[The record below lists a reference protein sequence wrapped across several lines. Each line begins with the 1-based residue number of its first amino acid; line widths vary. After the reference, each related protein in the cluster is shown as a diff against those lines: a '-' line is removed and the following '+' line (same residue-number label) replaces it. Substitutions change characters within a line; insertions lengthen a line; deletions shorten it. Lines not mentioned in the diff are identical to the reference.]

1 MKVWCYPNMSI
12 EKMRLVNLVGSMSE
26 LDETLMR
33 CVQSE
38 VFAPEMAINTLDK
51 TSGFVSVSSENPY
64 TQQLKKLYDLAE
76 DVHAPLC
83 RADLPEGFTCEQA
96 EREIERIQERVTS
109 LSAENR
115 EKKER
120 ISQLEQALIQ
130 IEHLHGLDVNFD
142 DIFSMTYVKVR
153 FGRLPADSY
162 PKLAFYDKKTFFFFA
177 FDHDDDYYW
186 GVYFVPVSKITVVDD
201 IFKSL
206 YFERIRVPDYV
217 HRTPEEAIANINQT
231 LEADRAR
238 LEAVSSELNG
248 IREEESETLCR
259 CFTVLK
265 AASDVYGL
273 RKYVASVNNRFYL
286 EGFVPESEEA
296 AFEQRMDS
304 LQTVSCVFQP
314 DDANPTLTP
323 PTRLKNNRFAKPFQM
338 FVEMYGTPGYRD
350 FDPTLLVSITYT
362 LIFGIMFGDLGQG
375 LVIAVIGAVL
385 AAWKKMDFGR
395 IMLRLGVSSMV
406 FGFAYG
412 SVFGLEHLLD
422 PVFHAMGFAEKPIE
436 VFDGET
442 TNMLLIGAIG
452 VGVCAIAIA
461 MCINIYLGFKYRDI
475 DKAVFSQ
482 NGIAGL
488 VVYLGAI
495 VAAALLLLF
504 NINVLN
510 PIFILL
516 VIVLPLLCIFFRE
529 PLTKICQRH
538 KNLKPEDGIGSFLME
553 NFFELFEYVL
563 SYVSNTMSFLRV
575 GGFILSHA
583 GMMTVVLSLSEMMSG
598 AGSVIVLIFGNIF
611 VMCLEG
617 LIVGIQVLRLEFYEI
632 FSRFYTGDGKPYEPA
647 AISYKPER

>member
-1 MKVWCYPNMSI
+1 MSI
-12 EKMRLVNLVGSMSE
+12 EKMRLVNLVGNMSD
-26 LDETLMR
+26 LDETLLR
-33 CVQSE
+33 CIQSE
-38 VFAPEMAINTLDK
+38 VFAPEMAASTLDK
-51 TSGFVSVSSENPY
+51 SSGFTSVSSENPY
-64 TQQLKKLYDLAE
+64 TQPLKKLYDLAE
-76 DVHAPLC
+76 DVHASLE
-83 RADLPEGFTCEQA
+83 RADLPQDFTCEKAEEELERVQARVSGLAA
-96 EREIERIQERVTS
+96 ER
-109 LSAENR
+109 R

-120 ISQLEQALIQ
+120 TDLMEQALIQ
-130 IEHLHGLDVNFD
+130 IRHLNGLDVNFD
-142 DIFSMTYVKVR
+142 DIFSMKYVKVR

-162 PKLAFYDKKTFFFFA
+162 PKLAFYDNKTFFFFA
-177 FDHDDDYYW
+177 FDHDDDFYW
-186 GVYFVPVSKITVVDD
+186 GVYFAPVSKITVIDD

-217 HRTPEEAIANINQT
+217 HNTPEEAIAG
-231 LEADRAR
+231 LEKKIAEYKAR
-238 LEAVSSELNG
+238 LKELHAEISG
-248 IREEESETLCR
+248 IKESEAETLNR
-259 CFTVLK
+259 CFTVIK
-265 AASDVYGL
+265 AASDVYSL

-286 EGFVPESEEA
+286 EGFVPASEEKRFSEA
-296 AFEQRMDS
+296 MDS
-304 LQTVSCVFQP
+304 LETVSCVFQP

-323 PTRLKNNRFAKPFQM
+323 PTRLKNSRFAKPFQM

-375 LVIAVIGAVL
+375 FVIALIGGIL

-395 IMLRLGVSSMV
+395 IMLRLGISSMV

-422 PVFHAMGFAEKPIE
+422 PVFRAMGFAEKPIE
-436 VFDGET
+436 VFDSNT

-461 MCINIYLGFKYRDI
+461 MIINIYLGFKYRNI
-475 DKAVFSQ
+475 EKAVFSQ

-488 VVYLGAI
+488 TVYLGAVI
-495 VAAALLLLF
+495 AAALLMLF
-504 NINVLN
+504 NVNVLN
-510 PIFILL
+510 PVFIII
-516 VIVLPLLCIFFRE
+516 VIVIPLLCIFFKE
-529 PLTKICQRH
+529 PLTKLCQKH
-538 KNLKPEDGIGSFLME
+538 KNIKPEDGIGSFIME

-598 AGSVIVLIFGNIF
+598 AGSVVVLIFGNIF

-632 FSRFYTGDGKPYEPA
+632 FSRFYTGDGKPYQPA

>member
-1 MKVWCYPNMSI
+1 
-12 EKMRLVNLVGSMSE
+12 MRLVNLVGNMSD
-26 LDETLMR
+26 LDETLLR
-33 CVQSE
+33 CIQSE
-38 VFAPEMAINTLDK
+38 VFAPEMAASTLDK
-51 TSGFVSVSSENPY
+51 SSGFTSVSSENPY
-64 TQQLKKLYDLAE
+64 TQPLKKLYDLAE
-76 DVHAPLC
+76 DVHASLE
-83 RADLPEGFTCEQA
+83 RADLPQDFTCEKAEEELERVQARVSGLAA
-96 EREIERIQERVTS
+96 ER
-109 LSAENR
+109 R

-120 ISQLEQALIQ
+120 TDLMEQALIQ
-130 IEHLHGLDVNFD
+130 IRHLNGLDVNFD
-142 DIFSMTYVKVR
+142 DIFSMKYVKVR

-162 PKLAFYDKKTFFFFA
+162 PKLAFYDNKTFFFFA
-177 FDHDDDYYW
+177 FDHDDDFYW
-186 GVYFVPVSKITVVDD
+186 GVYFAPVSKITVIDD

-217 HRTPEEAIANINQT
+217 HNTPEEAIAG
-231 LEADRAR
+231 LEKKIAEYKAR
-238 LEAVSSELNG
+238 LKELHAEISG
-248 IREEESETLCR
+248 IKESEAETLNR

-265 AASDVYGL
+265 AASDVYSL

-286 EGFVPESEEA
+286 EGFVPASEEKRFSEA
-296 AFEQRMDS
+296 MDS
-304 LQTVSCVFQP
+304 LETVSCVFQP

-323 PTRLKNNRFAKPFQM
+323 PTRLKNSRFAKPFQM

-375 LVIAVIGAVL
+375 FVIALIGGIL

-395 IMLRLGVSSMV
+395 IMLRLGISSMV

-422 PVFHAMGFAEKPIE
+422 PVFRAMGFAEKPIE
-436 VFDGET
+436 VFDSNT

-461 MCINIYLGFKYRDI
+461 MIINIYLGFKYRNI
-475 DKAVFSQ
+475 EKAVFSQ

-488 VVYLGAI
+488 TVYLGAVI
-495 VAAALLLLF
+495 AAALLMLF
-504 NINVLN
+504 NVNVLN
-510 PIFILL
+510 PAFIII
-516 VIVLPLLCIFFRE
+516 VIVIPLLCIFFKE
-529 PLTKICQRH
+529 PLTKLCQKH
-538 KNLKPEDGIGSFLME
+538 KNIKPEDGIGSFIME

-598 AGSVIVLIFGNIF
+598 AGSVVVLIFGNIF

-632 FSRFYTGDGKPYEPA
+632 FSRFYTGDGKPYQPA

>member
-1 MKVWCYPNMSI
+1 MSI
-12 EKMRLVNLVGSMSE
+12 EKMRLVNLVGNMSD
-26 LDETLMR
+26 LDETLLR
-33 CVQSE
+33 CIQSE
-38 VFAPEMAINTLDK
+38 VFAPEMAASTLDK
-51 TSGFVSVSSENPY
+51 SSGFTSVSSENPY
-64 TQQLKKLYDLAE
+64 TQPLKKLYDLAE
-76 DVHAPLC
+76 DVHASLE
-83 RADLPEGFTCEQA
+83 RADLPQDFTCEKAEEELERVQARVSGLAA
-96 EREIERIQERVTS
+96 ER
-109 LSAENR
+109 R

-120 ISQLEQALIQ
+120 TDLMEQALIQ
-130 IEHLHGLDVNFD
+130 IRHLNGLDVNFD
-142 DIFSMTYVKVR
+142 DIFSMKYVKVR

-162 PKLAFYDKKTFFFFA
+162 PKLAFYDNKTFFFFA
-177 FDHDDDYYW
+177 FDHDDDFYW
-186 GVYFVPVSKITVVDD
+186 GVYFAPVSKITVIDD

-217 HRTPEEAIANINQT
+217 HNTPEEAIAG
-231 LEADRAR
+231 LEKKIAEYKAR
-238 LEAVSSELNG
+238 LKELHAEISG
-248 IREEESETLCR
+248 IKESEAETLNR

-265 AASDVYGL
+265 AASDVYSL

-286 EGFVPESEEA
+286 EGFVPASEEKRFSEA
-296 AFEQRMDS
+296 MDS
-304 LQTVSCVFQP
+304 LETVSCVFQP

-323 PTRLKNNRFAKPFQM
+323 PTRLKNSRFAKPFQM

-375 LVIAVIGAVL
+375 FVIALIGGIL

-395 IMLRLGVSSMV
+395 IMLRLGISSMV

-422 PVFHAMGFAEKPIE
+422 PVFRAMGFAEKPIE
-436 VFDGET
+436 VFDSNT

-461 MCINIYLGFKYRDI
+461 MIINIYLGFKYRNI
-475 DKAVFSQ
+475 EKAVFSQ

-488 VVYLGAI
+488 TVYLGAVI
-495 VAAALLLLF
+495 AAALLMLF
-504 NINVLN
+504 NVNVLN
-510 PIFILL
+510 PAFIII
-516 VIVLPLLCIFFRE
+516 VIVIPLLCIFFKE
-529 PLTKICQRH
+529 PLTKLCQKH
-538 KNLKPEDGIGSFLME
+538 KNIKPEDGIGSFIME

-598 AGSVIVLIFGNIF
+598 AGSVVVLIFGNIF

-632 FSRFYTGDGKPYEPA
+632 FSRFYTGDGKPYQPA

>member
-1 MKVWCYPNMSI
+1 
-12 EKMRLVNLVGSMSE
+12 MRLVNLVGNMSD
-26 LDETLMR
+26 LDETLLR
-33 CVQSE
+33 CIQSE
-38 VFAPEMAINTLDK
+38 VFAPEMAASTLDK
-51 TSGFVSVSSENPY
+51 SSGFTSVSSENPY
-64 TQQLKKLYDLAE
+64 TQPLKKLYDLAE
-76 DVHAPLC
+76 DVHASLE
-83 RADLPEGFTCEQA
+83 RADLPQDFTCEKAEEELERVQARVSGLAA
-96 EREIERIQERVTS
+96 ER
-109 LSAENR
+109 R

-120 ISQLEQALIQ
+120 TDLMEQALIQ
-130 IEHLHGLDVNFD
+130 IRHLNGLDVNFD
-142 DIFSMTYVKVR
+142 DIFSMKYVKVR

-162 PKLAFYDKKTFFFFA
+162 PKLAFYDNKTFFFFA
-177 FDHDDDYYW
+177 FDHDDDFYW
-186 GVYFVPVSKITVVDD
+186 GVYFAPVSKITVIDD

-217 HRTPEEAIANINQT
+217 HNTPEEAIAG
-231 LEADRAR
+231 LEKKIAEYKAR
-238 LEAVSSELNG
+238 LKELHAEISG
-248 IREEESETLCR
+248 IKESEAETLNR

-265 AASDVYGL
+265 AASDVYSL

-286 EGFVPESEEA
+286 EGFVPASEEKRFSEA
-296 AFEQRMDS
+296 MDS
-304 LQTVSCVFQP
+304 LETVSCVFQP

-323 PTRLKNNRFAKPFQM
+323 PTRLKNSRFAKPFQM

-375 LVIAVIGAVL
+375 FVIALIGGIL

-395 IMLRLGVSSMV
+395 IMLRLGISSMV

-422 PVFHAMGFAEKPIE
+422 PVFRAMGFAEKPIE
-436 VFDGET
+436 VFDSNT

-461 MCINIYLGFKYRDI
+461 MIINIYLGFKYRNI
-475 DKAVFSQ
+475 EKAVFSQ

-488 VVYLGAI
+488 TVYLGAVI
-495 VAAALLLLF
+495 AAALLMLF
-504 NINVLN
+504 NVNVLN
-510 PIFILL
+510 PVFIII
-516 VIVLPLLCIFFRE
+516 VIVIPLLCIFFKE
-529 PLTKICQRH
+529 PLTKLCQKH
-538 KNLKPEDGIGSFLME
+538 KNIKPEDGIGSFIME

-598 AGSVIVLIFGNIF
+598 AGSVVVLIFGNIF

-632 FSRFYTGDGKPYEPA
+632 FSRFYTGDGKPYQPA

>member
-1 MKVWCYPNMSI
+1 MSI
-12 EKMRLVNLVGSMSE
+12 EKMRLVNLVGNMSD
-26 LDETLMR
+26 LDETLLR
-33 CVQSE
+33 CIQSE
-38 VFAPEMAINTLDK
+38 VFAPEMAASTLDK
-51 TSGFVSVSSENPY
+51 SSGFTSVSSENPY
-64 TQQLKKLYDLAE
+64 TQPLKKLYDLAE
-76 DVHAPLC
+76 DVHASLE
-83 RADLPEGFTCEQA
+83 RADLPQDFTCEKAEEELERVQARVSGLAA
-96 EREIERIQERVTS
+96 ER
-109 LSAENR
+109 R

-120 ISQLEQALIQ
+120 TDLMEQALIQ
-130 IEHLHGLDVNFD
+130 IRHLNGLDVNFD
-142 DIFSMTYVKVR
+142 DIFSMKYVKVR

-162 PKLAFYDKKTFFFFA
+162 PKLAFYDNKTFFFFA
-177 FDHDDDYYW
+177 FDHDDDFYW
-186 GVYFVPVSKITVVDD
+186 GVYFAPVSKITVIDD

-217 HRTPEEAIANINQT
+217 HNTPEEAIAG
-231 LEADRAR
+231 LEKKIAEYKAR
-238 LEAVSSELNG
+238 LKELHAEISG
-248 IREEESETLCR
+248 IKESEAETLNR

-265 AASDVYGL
+265 AASDVYSL

-286 EGFVPESEEA
+286 EGFVPASEEKR
-296 AFEQRMDS
+296 FSETMDS
-304 LQTVSCVFQP
+304 LETVSCVFQP

-323 PTRLKNNRFAKPFQM
+323 PTRLKNSRFAKPFQM

-375 LVIAVIGAVL
+375 FVIALIGGIL

-395 IMLRLGVSSMV
+395 IMLRLGISSMV

-422 PVFHAMGFAEKPIE
+422 PVFRAMGFAEKPIE
-436 VFDGET
+436 VFDSNT

-461 MCINIYLGFKYRDI
+461 MIINIYLGFKYRNI
-475 DKAVFSQ
+475 EKAVFSQ

-488 VVYLGAI
+488 TVYLGAVI
-495 VAAALLLLF
+495 AAALLMLF
-504 NINVLN
+504 NVNVLN
-510 PIFILL
+510 PAFIII
-516 VIVLPLLCIFFRE
+516 VIVIPLLCIFFKE
-529 PLTKICQRH
+529 PLTKLCQKH
-538 KNLKPEDGIGSFLME
+538 KNIKPEDGIGSFIME

-598 AGSVIVLIFGNIF
+598 AGSVVVLIFGNIF

-632 FSRFYTGDGKPYEPA
+632 FSRFYTGDGKPYQPA

>member
-1 MKVWCYPNMSI
+1 MSI
-12 EKMRLVNLVGSMSE
+12 EKMRLVNLVGNMSD
-26 LDETLMR
+26 LDETLLR
-33 CVQSE
+33 CIQSE
-38 VFAPEMAINTLDK
+38 VFAPEMAASTLDK
-51 TSGFVSVSSENPY
+51 SSGFTSVSSENPY
-64 TQQLKKLYDLAE
+64 TQPLKKLYDLAE
-76 DVHAPLC
+76 DVHASLE
-83 RADLPEGFTCEQA
+83 RADLPQDFTCEKAEEELERVQARVSGLAA
-96 EREIERIQERVTS
+96 ER
-109 LSAENR
+109 R

-120 ISQLEQALIQ
+120 TDLMEQALIQ
-130 IEHLHGLDVNFD
+130 IRHLNGLDVNFD
-142 DIFSMTYVKVR
+142 DIFSMKYVKVR

-162 PKLAFYDKKTFFFFA
+162 PKLAFYDNKTFFFFA
-177 FDHDDDYYW
+177 FDHDDDFYW
-186 GVYFVPVSKITVVDD
+186 GVYFAPVSKITVIDD

-217 HRTPEEAIANINQT
+217 HNTPEEAIAG
-231 LEADRAR
+231 LEKKIAEYKAR
-238 LEAVSSELNG
+238 LKELHAEISG
-248 IREEESETLCR
+248 IKESEAETLNR

-265 AASDVYGL
+265 AASDVYSL

-286 EGFVPESEEA
+286 EGFVPASEEKRFSEA
-296 AFEQRMDS
+296 MDS
-304 LQTVSCVFQP
+304 LETVSCVFQP

-323 PTRLKNNRFAKPFQM
+323 PTRLKNSRFAKPFQM

-375 LVIAVIGAVL
+375 FVIALIGGIL

-395 IMLRLGVSSMV
+395 IMLRLGISSMV

-422 PVFHAMGFAEKPIE
+422 PVFRAMGFAEKPIE
-436 VFDGET
+436 VFDSNT

-461 MCINIYLGFKYRDI
+461 MIINIYLGFKYRNI
-475 DKAVFSQ
+475 EKAVFSQ

-488 VVYLGAI
+488 TVYLGAVI
-495 VAAALLLLF
+495 AAALLMLF
-504 NINVLN
+504 NVNVLN
-510 PIFILL
+510 PVFIII
-516 VIVLPLLCIFFRE
+516 VIVIPLLCIFFKE
-529 PLTKICQRH
+529 PLTKLCQKH
-538 KNLKPEDGIGSFLME
+538 KNIKPEDGIGSFIME

-598 AGSVIVLIFGNIF
+598 AGSVVVLIFGNIF

-632 FSRFYTGDGKPYEPA
+632 FSRFYTGDGKPYQPA

>member
-1 MKVWCYPNMSI
+1 MSI
-12 EKMRLVNLVGSMSE
+12 EKMRLVNLVGNMSD
-26 LDETLMR
+26 LDETLLR
-33 CVQSE
+33 CIQSE
-38 VFAPEMAINTLDK
+38 VFAPEMAASTLDK
-51 TSGFVSVSSENPY
+51 SSGFTSVSSENPY
-64 TQQLKKLYDLAE
+64 TQPLKKLYDLAE
-76 DVHAPLC
+76 DVHASLE
-83 RADLPEGFTCEQA
+83 RADLPQDFTCEKAEEELERVQARVSGLAA
-96 EREIERIQERVTS
+96 ER
-109 LSAENR
+109 R

-120 ISQLEQALIQ
+120 TDLMEQALIQ
-130 IEHLHGLDVNFD
+130 IRHLNGLDVNFD
-142 DIFSMTYVKVR
+142 DIFSMKYVKVR

-162 PKLAFYDKKTFFFFA
+162 PKLAFYDNKTFFFFA
-177 FDHDDDYYW
+177 FDHDDDFYW
-186 GVYFVPVSKITVVDD
+186 GVYFAPVSKITVIDD

-217 HRTPEEAIANINQT
+217 HNTPEEAIAG
-231 LEADRAR
+231 LEKKIAEYKAR
-238 LEAVSSELNG
+238 LKELHAEISG
-248 IREEESETLCR
+248 IKESEAETLNR

-265 AASDVYGL
+265 AASDVYSL

-286 EGFVPESEEA
+286 EGFVPASEEKRFSEA
-296 AFEQRMDS
+296 MDS
-304 LQTVSCVFQP
+304 LETVSCVFQP

-323 PTRLKNNRFAKPFQM
+323 PTRLKNSRFAKPFQM

-375 LVIAVIGAVL
+375 FVIALIGGIL

-395 IMLRLGVSSMV
+395 IMLRLGISSMV

-422 PVFHAMGFAEKPIE
+422 PVFRAMGFAEKPIE
-436 VFDGET
+436 VFDSNT

-461 MCINIYLGFKYRDI
+461 MIINIYLGFKDRNI
-475 DKAVFSQ
+475 EKAVFSQ

-488 VVYLGAI
+488 TVYLGAVI
-495 VAAALLLLF
+495 AAALLMLF
-504 NINVLN
+504 NVNVLN
-510 PIFILL
+510 PAFIII
-516 VIVLPLLCIFFRE
+516 VIVIPLLCIFFKE
-529 PLTKICQRH
+529 PLTKLCQKH
-538 KNLKPEDGIGSFLME
+538 KNIKPEDGIGSFIME

-598 AGSVIVLIFGNIF
+598 AGSVVVLIFGNIF

-632 FSRFYTGDGKPYEPA
+632 FSRFYTGDGKPYQPA

>member
-1 MKVWCYPNMSI
+1 MSI
-12 EKMRLVNLVGSMSE
+12 EKMRLVNLVGNMSD
-26 LDETLMR
+26 LDETLLR
-33 CVQSE
+33 CIQSE
-38 VFAPEMAINTLDK
+38 VFAPEMAASTLDK
-51 TSGFVSVSSENPY
+51 SSGFTSVSSENPY
-64 TQQLKKLYDLAE
+64 TQPLKKLYDLAE
-76 DVHAPLC
+76 DVHASLE
-83 RADLPEGFTCEQA
+83 RADLPQDFTCEKAEEELERVQARVSGLAA
-96 EREIERIQERVTS
+96 ER
-109 LSAENR
+109 R

-120 ISQLEQALIQ
+120 TDLMEQALIQ
-130 IEHLHGLDVNFD
+130 IRHLNGLDVNFD
-142 DIFSMTYVKVR
+142 DIFSMKYVKVR

-162 PKLAFYDKKTFFFFA
+162 PKLAFYDNKTFFFFA
-177 FDHDDDYYW
+177 FDHDDDFYW
-186 GVYFVPVSKITVVDD
+186 GVYFAPVSKITVIDD

-217 HRTPEEAIANINQT
+217 HNTPEEAIAG
-231 LEADRAR
+231 LEKKIAEYKAR
-238 LEAVSSELNG
+238 LKELHAEISG
-248 IREEESETLCR
+248 IKESEAETLNR

-265 AASDVYGL
+265 AASDVYSL

-286 EGFVPESEEA
+286 EGFVPASEEKRFSEA
-296 AFEQRMDS
+296 MDS
-304 LQTVSCVFQP
+304 LETVSCVFQP

-323 PTRLKNNRFAKPFQM
+323 PTRLKNSRVAKPFQM

-375 LVIAVIGAVL
+375 FVIALIGGIL
-385 AAWKKMDFGR
+385 AAWTKMDFGR
-395 IMLRLGVSSMV
+395 IMLRLGISSLV

-412 SVFGLEHLLD
+412 RVVGLERLLD
-422 PVFHAMGFAEKPIE
+422 PVFRAMGFAEKPIE
-436 VFDGET
+436 VFDSNT

-461 MCINIYLGFKYRDI
+461 MIINIYLGFKYRNI
-475 DKAVFSQ
+475 EKAVFSQ

-488 VVYLGAI
+488 TVYLGAVI
-495 VAAALLLLF
+495 AAALLMLF
-504 NINVLN
+504 NVNVLN
-510 PIFILL
+510 PVFIII
-516 VIVLPLLCIFFRE
+516 VIVIPLLCIFFKE
-529 PLTKICQRH
+529 PLTKLCQKH
-538 KNLKPEDGIGSFLME
+538 KNIKPEDGIGSFIME

-598 AGSVIVLIFGNIF
+598 AGSVVVLIFGNIF

-632 FSRFYTGDGKPYEPA
+632 FSRFYTGDGKPYQPA
-647 AISYKPER
+647 AISSTPER

>member
-1 MKVWCYPNMSI
+1 MSI
-12 EKMRLVNLVGSMSE
+12 EKMRLVNLVGNMSD
-26 LDETLMR
+26 LDETLLR
-33 CVQSE
+33 CIQSE
-38 VFAPEMAINTLDK
+38 VFAPEMAASTLDK
-51 TSGFVSVSSENPY
+51 SSGFTSVSSENPY
-64 TQQLKKLYDLAE
+64 TQPLKKLYDLAE
-76 DVHAPLC
+76 DVHASLE
-83 RADLPEGFTCEQA
+83 RADLPQDFTCEKAEEELERVQARVSGLAA
-96 EREIERIQERVTS
+96 ER
-109 LSAENR
+109 R

-120 ISQLEQALIQ
+120 TDLMEQALIQ
-130 IEHLHGLDVNFD
+130 IRHLNGLDVNFD
-142 DIFSMTYVKVR
+142 DIFSMKYVKVR

-162 PKLAFYDKKTFFFFA
+162 PKLAFYDNKTFFFFA
-177 FDHDDDYYW
+177 FDHDDDFYW
-186 GVYFVPVSKITVVDD
+186 GVYFAPVSKITVIDD

-217 HRTPEEAIANINQT
+217 HNTPEEAIAG
-231 LEADRAR
+231 LEKKIAEYKAR
-238 LEAVSSELNG
+238 LKELHAEISG
-248 IREEESETLCR
+248 IKESEAETLNR

-265 AASDVYGL
+265 AASDVYSL

-286 EGFVPESEEA
+286 EGFVPASEAKRFSEA
-296 AFEQRMDS
+296 MDS
-304 LQTVSCVFQP
+304 LETVSCVFQP

-323 PTRLKNNRFAKPFQM
+323 PTRLKNSRFAKPFQM

-375 LVIAVIGAVL
+375 FVIALIGGIL

-395 IMLRLGVSSMV
+395 IMLRLGISSMV

-422 PVFHAMGFAEKPIE
+422 PVFRAMGFAEKPIE
-436 VFDGET
+436 VFDSNT

-461 MCINIYLGFKYRDI
+461 MIINIYLGFKYRNI
-475 DKAVFSQ
+475 EKAVFSQ

-488 VVYLGAI
+488 TVYLGAVI
-495 VAAALLLLF
+495 AAALLMLF
-504 NINVLN
+504 NVNVLN
-510 PIFILL
+510 PVFIII
-516 VIVLPLLCIFFRE
+516 VIVIPLLCIFFKE
-529 PLTKICQRH
+529 PLTKLCQKH
-538 KNLKPEDGIGSFLME
+538 KNIKPEDGIGSFIME

-598 AGSVIVLIFGNIF
+598 AGSVVVLIFGNIF

-632 FSRFYTGDGKPYEPA
+632 FSRFYTGDGKPYQPA

>member
-1 MKVWCYPNMSI
+1 MSI
-12 EKMRLVNLVGSMSE
+12 EKMRLVNLVGNMSD
-26 LDETLMR
+26 LDETLLR
-33 CVQSE
+33 CIQSE
-38 VFAPEMAINTLDK
+38 VFAPEMAASTPDK
-51 TSGFVSVSSENPY
+51 SSGFTSVSSENPY
-64 TQQLKKLYDLAE
+64 TQPLKKLYDLAE
-76 DVHAPLC
+76 DVHASLE
-83 RADLPEGFTCEQA
+83 RADLPQDFTCEKAEEELERVQARVSGLAA
-96 EREIERIQERVTS
+96 ER
-109 LSAENR
+109 R

-120 ISQLEQALIQ
+120 TDLMEQALIQ
-130 IEHLHGLDVNFD
+130 IRHLNGLDVNFD
-142 DIFSMTYVKVR
+142 DIFSMKYVKVR

-162 PKLAFYDKKTFFFFA
+162 PKLAFYDNKTFFFFA
-177 FDHDDDYYW
+177 FDHDDDFYW
-186 GVYFVPVSKITVVDD
+186 GVYFAPVSKITVIDD

-217 HRTPEEAIANINQT
+217 HNTPEEAIAG
-231 LEADRAR
+231 LEKKIAEYKAR
-238 LEAVSSELNG
+238 LKELHAEISG
-248 IREEESETLCR
+248 IKESEAETLNR

-265 AASDVYGL
+265 AASDVYSL

-286 EGFVPESEEA
+286 EGFVPASEEKRFSEA
-296 AFEQRMDS
+296 MDS
-304 LQTVSCVFQP
+304 LETVSCIFQP

-323 PTRLKNNRFAKPFQM
+323 PTRLKNSRFAKPFQM

-375 LVIAVIGAVL
+375 FVIALIGGIL

-395 IMLRLGVSSMV
+395 IMLRLGISSMA

-422 PVFHAMGFAEKPIE
+422 PVFRAMGFAEKPIE
-436 VFDGET
+436 VFDSNT

-461 MCINIYLGFKYRDI
+461 MIINIYLGFKYRNI
-475 DKAVFSQ
+475 EKAVFSQ

-488 VVYLGAI
+488 TVYLGAVI
-495 VAAALLLLF
+495 AAALLMLF
-504 NINVLN
+504 NVNVLN
-510 PIFILL
+510 PAFIII
-516 VIVLPLLCIFFRE
+516 VIVIPLLCIFFKE
-529 PLTKICQRH
+529 PLTKLCQKH
-538 KNLKPEDGIGSFLME
+538 KNIKPEDGIGSFIME

-598 AGSVIVLIFGNIF
+598 AGSVVVLIFGNIF

-632 FSRFYTGDGKPYEPA
+632 FSRFYTGDGKPYQPA

>member
-1 MKVWCYPNMSI
+1 MSI
-12 EKMRLVNLVGSMSE
+12 EKMRLVNLVGNMSD
-26 LDETLMR
+26 LDETLLR
-33 CVQSE
+33 CIQSE
-38 VFAPEMAINTLDK
+38 VFAPEMAASTLDK
-51 TSGFVSVSSENPY
+51 SSGFTSVSSENPY
-64 TQQLKKLYDLAE
+64 TQPLKKLYDLAE
-76 DVHAPLC
+76 DVHASLE
-83 RADLPEGFTCEQA
+83 RADLPQDFTCEKAEEELERVQARVSGLAA
-96 EREIERIQERVTS
+96 ER
-109 LSAENR
+109 R

-120 ISQLEQALIQ
+120 TDLMEQALIQ
-130 IEHLHGLDVNFD
+130 IRHLNGLDVNFD
-142 DIFSMTYVKVR
+142 DIFSMKYVKVR

-162 PKLAFYDKKTFFFFA
+162 PKLAFYDNKTFFFFA
-177 FDHDDDYYW
+177 FDHDDDFYW
-186 GVYFVPVSKITVVDD
+186 GVYFAPVSKITVIDD

-217 HRTPEEAIANINQT
+217 HNTPEEAIAG
-231 LEADRAR
+231 LEKKITEYKAR
-238 LEAVSSELNG
+238 LKELHAEISG
-248 IREEESETLCR
+248 IKESEAETLNR
-259 CFTVLK
+259 CFTVIK
-265 AASDVYGL
+265 AASDVYSL

-286 EGFVPESEEA
+286 EGFVPASEEKRFSEA
-296 AFEQRMDS
+296 MDS
-304 LQTVSCVFQP
+304 LETVSCVFQP

-323 PTRLKNNRFAKPFQM
+323 PTRLKNSRFAKPFQM

-375 LVIAVIGAVL
+375 FVIALIGGIL

-395 IMLRLGVSSMV
+395 IMLRLGISSMV

-422 PVFHAMGFAEKPIE
+422 PVFRAMGFAEKPIE
-436 VFDGET
+436 VFDSNT

-461 MCINIYLGFKYRDI
+461 MIINIYLGFKYRNI
-475 DKAVFSQ
+475 EKAVFSQ

-488 VVYLGAI
+488 TVYLGAVI
-495 VAAALLLLF
+495 AAALLMLF
-504 NINVLN
+504 NVNVLN
-510 PIFILL
+510 PVFIII
-516 VIVLPLLCIFFRE
+516 VIVIPLLCIFFKE
-529 PLTKICQRH
+529 PLTKLCQKH
-538 KNLKPEDGIGSFLME
+538 KNIKPEDGIGSFIME

-598 AGSVIVLIFGNIF
+598 AGSVVVLIFGNIF

-632 FSRFYTGDGKPYEPA
+632 FSRFYTGDGKPYQPA

>member
-1 MKVWCYPNMSI
+1 
-12 EKMRLVNLVGSMSE
+12 MRLVNLVGNMSD
-26 LDETLMR
+26 LDETLLR
-33 CVQSE
+33 CIQSE
-38 VFAPEMAINTLDK
+38 VFAPEMAASTLDK
-51 TSGFVSVSSENPY
+51 SSGFTSVSSENPY
-64 TQQLKKLYDLAE
+64 TQPLKKLYDLAE
-76 DVHAPLC
+76 DVHASLE
-83 RADLPEGFTCEQA
+83 RADLPQDFTCEKAEEELERVQARVSGLAA
-96 EREIERIQERVTS
+96 ER
-109 LSAENR
+109 R

-120 ISQLEQALIQ
+120 TDLMEQALIQ
-130 IEHLHGLDVNFD
+130 IRHLNGLDVNFD
-142 DIFSMTYVKVR
+142 DIFSMKYVKVR

-162 PKLAFYDKKTFFFFA
+162 PKLAFYDNKTFFFFA
-177 FDHDDDYYW
+177 FDHDDDFYW
-186 GVYFVPVSKITVVDD
+186 GVYFAPVSKITVIDD

-217 HRTPEEAIANINQT
+217 HNTPEEAIAG
-231 LEADRAR
+231 LEKKIAEYKAR
-238 LEAVSSELNG
+238 LKELHAEISG
-248 IREEESETLCR
+248 IKESEAETLNR

-265 AASDVYGL
+265 AASDVYSL

-286 EGFVPESEEA
+286 EGFVPASEEKRFSEA
-296 AFEQRMDS
+296 MDS
-304 LQTVSCVFQP
+304 LETVSCIFQP

-323 PTRLKNNRFAKPFQM
+323 PTRLKNSRFAKPFQM

-375 LVIAVIGAVL
+375 FVIALIGGIL

-395 IMLRLGVSSMV
+395 IMLRLGISSMV

-422 PVFHAMGFAEKPIE
+422 PVFRAMGFAEKPIE
-436 VFDGET
+436 VFDSNT

-461 MCINIYLGFKYRDI
+461 MIINIYLGFKYRNI
-475 DKAVFSQ
+475 EKAVFSQ

-488 VVYLGAI
+488 TVYLGAVI
-495 VAAALLLLF
+495 AAALLMLF
-504 NINVLN
+504 NVNVLN
-510 PIFILL
+510 PVFIII
-516 VIVLPLLCIFFRE
+516 VIVIPLLCIFFKE
-529 PLTKICQRH
+529 PLTKLCQKH
-538 KNLKPEDGIGSFLME
+538 KNIKPEDGIGSFIME

-598 AGSVIVLIFGNIF
+598 AGSVVVLIFGNIF

-632 FSRFYTGDGKPYEPA
+632 FSRFYTGDGKPYQPA

>member
-1 MKVWCYPNMSI
+1 MSI
-12 EKMRLVNLVGSMSE
+12 EKMRLVNLVGNMSD
-26 LDETLMR
+26 LDETLLR
-33 CVQSE
+33 CIQSE
-38 VFAPEMAINTLDK
+38 VFAPEMAASTLDK
-51 TSGFVSVSSENPY
+51 SSGFTSVSSENPY
-64 TQQLKKLYDLAE
+64 TQPLKKLYDLAE
-76 DVHAPLC
+76 DVHASLE
-83 RADLPEGFTCEQA
+83 RADLPQDFTCEKAEEELERVQARVSGLAA
-96 EREIERIQERVTS
+96 ER
-109 LSAENR
+109 R

-120 ISQLEQALIQ
+120 TDLMEQALIQ
-130 IEHLHGLDVNFD
+130 IRHLNGLDVNFD
-142 DIFSMTYVKVR
+142 DIFSMKYVKVR

-162 PKLAFYDKKTFFFFA
+162 PKLAFYDNKTFFFFA
-177 FDHDDDYYW
+177 FDHDDDFYW
-186 GVYFVPVSKITVVDD
+186 GVYFAPVSKITVIDD

-217 HRTPEEAIANINQT
+217 HNTPEEAIAG
-231 LEADRAR
+231 LEKKIAEYKAR
-238 LEAVSSELNG
+238 LKELHAEISG
-248 IREEESETLCR
+248 IKESEAETLNR
-259 CFTVLK
+259 CFTVIK
-265 AASDVYGL
+265 AASDVYSL

-286 EGFVPESEEA
+286 EGFVPASEEKRFSEA
-296 AFEQRMDS
+296 MDS
-304 LQTVSCVFQP
+304 LETVSCVFQP

-323 PTRLKNNRFAKPFQM
+323 PTRLKNSRFAKPFQM

-375 LVIAVIGAVL
+375 FVIALIGGIL

-395 IMLRLGVSSMV
+395 IMLRLGISSMV

-422 PVFHAMGFAEKPIE
+422 PVFRAMGFAEKPIE
-436 VFDGET
+436 VFDSNT

-461 MCINIYLGFKYRDI
+461 MIINIYLGFKYRNI
-475 DKAVFSQ
+475 EKAVFSQ

-488 VVYLGAI
+488 TVYLGAVI
-495 VAAALLLLF
+495 AAALLMLF
-504 NINVLN
+504 NVNVLN
-510 PIFILL
+510 PAFIII
-516 VIVLPLLCIFFRE
+516 VIVIPLLCIFFKE
-529 PLTKICQRH
+529 PLTKLCQKH
-538 KNLKPEDGIGSFLME
+538 KNIKPEDGIGSFIME

-598 AGSVIVLIFGNIF
+598 AGSVVVLIFGNIF

-632 FSRFYTGDGKPYEPA
+632 FSRFYTGDGKPYQPA

>member
-1 MKVWCYPNMSI
+1 
-12 EKMRLVNLVGSMSE
+12 MRLVNLVGNMSD
-26 LDETLMR
+26 LDETLLR
-33 CVQSE
+33 CIQSE
-38 VFAPEMAINTLDK
+38 VFAPEMAASTLDK
-51 TSGFVSVSSENPY
+51 SSGFTSVSSENPY
-64 TQQLKKLYDLAE
+64 TQPLKKLYDLAE
-76 DVHAPLC
+76 DVHASLE
-83 RADLPEGFTCEQA
+83 RADLPQDFTCEKAEEELERVQARVSGLAA
-96 EREIERIQERVTS
+96 ER
-109 LSAENR
+109 R

-120 ISQLEQALIQ
+120 TDLMEQALIQ
-130 IEHLHGLDVNFD
+130 IRHLNGLDVNFD
-142 DIFSMTYVKVR
+142 DIFSMKYVKVR

-162 PKLAFYDKKTFFFFA
+162 PKLAFYDNKTFFFFA
-177 FDHDDDYYW
+177 FDHDDDFYW
-186 GVYFVPVSKITVVDD
+186 GVYFAPVSKITVIDD

-217 HRTPEEAIANINQT
+217 HNTPEEAIAG
-231 LEADRAR
+231 LEKKITEYKAR
-238 LEAVSSELNG
+238 LKELHAEISG
-248 IREEESETLCR
+248 IKESEAETLNR
-259 CFTVLK
+259 CFTVIK
-265 AASDVYGL
+265 AASDVYSL

-286 EGFVPESEEA
+286 EGFVPASEEKRFSEA
-296 AFEQRMDS
+296 MDS
-304 LQTVSCVFQP
+304 LETVSCVFQP

-323 PTRLKNNRFAKPFQM
+323 PTRLKNSRFAKPFQM

-375 LVIAVIGAVL
+375 FVIALIGGIL

-395 IMLRLGVSSMV
+395 IMLRLGISSMV

-422 PVFHAMGFAEKPIE
+422 PVFRAMGFAEKPIE
-436 VFDGET
+436 VFDSNT

-461 MCINIYLGFKYRDI
+461 MIINIYLGFKYRNI
-475 DKAVFSQ
+475 EKAVFSQ

-488 VVYLGAI
+488 TVYLGAVI
-495 VAAALLLLF
+495 AAALLMLF
-504 NINVLN
+504 NVNVLN
-510 PIFILL
+510 PVFIII
-516 VIVLPLLCIFFRE
+516 VIVIPLLCIFFKE
-529 PLTKICQRH
+529 PLTKLCQKH
-538 KNLKPEDGIGSFLME
+538 KNIKPEDGIGSFIME

-598 AGSVIVLIFGNIF
+598 AGSVVVLIFGNIF

-632 FSRFYTGDGKPYEPA
+632 FSRFYTGDGKPYQPA

>member
-1 MKVWCYPNMSI
+1 MSI
-12 EKMRLVNLVGSMSE
+12 EKMRLVNLVGNMSD
-26 LDETLMR
+26 LDETLLR
-33 CVQSE
+33 CIQSE
-38 VFAPEMAINTLDK
+38 VFAPEMAASTLDK
-51 TSGFVSVSSENPY
+51 SSGFTSVSSENPY
-64 TQQLKKLYDLAE
+64 TQPLKKLYDLAE
-76 DVHAPLC
+76 DVHASLE
-83 RADLPEGFTCEQA
+83 RADLPQDFTCEKAEEELERVQARVSGLAA
-96 EREIERIQERVTS
+96 ER
-109 LSAENR
+109 R

-120 ISQLEQALIQ
+120 TDLMEQALIQ
-130 IEHLHGLDVNFD
+130 IRHLNGLDVNFD
-142 DIFSMTYVKVR
+142 DIFSMKYVKVR

-162 PKLAFYDKKTFFFFA
+162 PKLAFYDNKTFFFFA
-177 FDHDDDYYW
+177 FDHDDDFYW
-186 GVYFVPVSKITVVDD
+186 GVYFAPVSKITVIDD

-217 HRTPEEAIANINQT
+217 HNTPEEAIAG
-231 LEADRAR
+231 LEKKIAEYKAR
-238 LEAVSSELNG
+238 LKELHAEISG
-248 IREEESETLCR
+248 IKESEAETLNR

-265 AASDVYGL
+265 AASDVYSL

-286 EGFVPESEEA
+286 EGFVPASEEKRFSEA
-296 AFEQRMDS
+296 MDS
-304 LQTVSCVFQP
+304 LETVSCVFQP

-323 PTRLKNNRFAKPFQM
+323 PTRLKNSRFAKPFQM

-362 LIFGIMFGDLGQG
+362 LIFGIMFGDRGQG
-375 LVIAVIGAVL
+375 FVIALIGGIL

-395 IMLRLGVSSMV
+395 IMLRLGISSMV

-422 PVFHAMGFAEKPIE
+422 PVFRAMGFAEKPIE
-436 VFDGET
+436 VFDSNT

-461 MCINIYLGFKYRDI
+461 MIINIYLGFKYRNI
-475 DKAVFSQ
+475 EKAVFSQ

-488 VVYLGAI
+488 TVYLGAVI
-495 VAAALLLLF
+495 AAALLMLF
-504 NINVLN
+504 NVNVLN
-510 PIFILL
+510 PAFIII
-516 VIVLPLLCIFFRE
+516 VIVIPLLCIFFKE
-529 PLTKICQRH
+529 PLTKLCQKH
-538 KNLKPEDGIGSFLME
+538 KNIKPEDGIGSFIME

-598 AGSVIVLIFGNIF
+598 AGSVVVLIFGNIF

-632 FSRFYTGDGKPYEPA
+632 FSRFYTGDGKPYQPA

>member
-1 MKVWCYPNMSI
+1 MSI
-12 EKMRLVNLVGSMSE
+12 EKMRLVNLVGNMSD
-26 LDETLMR
+26 LDETLLR
-33 CVQSE
+33 CIQSE
-38 VFAPEMAINTLDK
+38 VFAPEMAASTLDK
-51 TSGFVSVSSENPY
+51 SSGFTSVSSENPY
-64 TQQLKKLYDLAE
+64 TQPLKKLYDLAE
-76 DVHAPLC
+76 DVHASLE
-83 RADLPEGFTCEQA
+83 RADLPQDFTCEKAEEELERVQARVSGLAA
-96 EREIERIQERVTS
+96 ER
-109 LSAENR
+109 R

-120 ISQLEQALIQ
+120 TDLMEQALIQ
-130 IEHLHGLDVNFD
+130 IRHLNGLDVNFD
-142 DIFSMTYVKVR
+142 DIFSMKYVKVR

-162 PKLAFYDKKTFFFFA
+162 PKLAFYDNKTFFFFA
-177 FDHDDDYYW
+177 FDHDDDFYW
-186 GVYFVPVSKITVVDD
+186 GVYFAPVSKITVIDD

-217 HRTPEEAIANINQT
+217 HNTPEEAIAG
-231 LEADRAR
+231 LEKKIAEYKAR
-238 LEAVSSELNG
+238 LKELHAEISG
-248 IREEESETLCR
+248 IKESEAETLNR

-265 AASDVYGL
+265 AASDVYSL

-286 EGFVPESEEA
+286 EGFVPASEEKRFSEA
-296 AFEQRMDS
+296 MDS
-304 LQTVSCVFQP
+304 LETVSCIFQP

-323 PTRLKNNRFAKPFQM
+323 PTRLKNSRFAKPFQM

-375 LVIAVIGAVL
+375 FVIALIGGIL

-395 IMLRLGVSSMV
+395 IMLRLGISSMV

-422 PVFHAMGFAEKPIE
+422 PVFRAMGFAEKPIE
-436 VFDGET
+436 VFDSNT

-461 MCINIYLGFKYRDI
+461 MIINIYLGFKYRNI
-475 DKAVFSQ
+475 EKAVFSQ

-488 VVYLGAI
+488 TVYLGAVI
-495 VAAALLLLF
+495 AAALLMLF
-504 NINVLN
+504 NVNVLN
-510 PIFILL
+510 PAFIII
-516 VIVLPLLCIFFRE
+516 VIVIPLLCIFFKE
-529 PLTKICQRH
+529 PLTKLCQKH
-538 KNLKPEDGIGSFLME
+538 KNIKPEDGIGSFIME

-598 AGSVIVLIFGNIF
+598 AGSVVVLIFGNIF

-632 FSRFYTGDGKPYEPA
+632 FSRFYTGDGKPYQPA

>member
-1 MKVWCYPNMSI
+1 MSI
-12 EKMRLVNLVGSMSE
+12 EKMRLVNLVGNMSD
-26 LDETLMR
+26 LDETLLR
-33 CVQSE
+33 CIQSE
-38 VFAPEMAINTLDK
+38 VFAPEMAASTLDK
-51 TSGFVSVSSENPY
+51 SSGFTSVSSENPY
-64 TQQLKKLYDLAE
+64 TQPLKKLYDLAE
-76 DVHAPLC
+76 DVHASLE
-83 RADLPEGFTCEQA
+83 RADLPQDFTCEKAEEELERVQARVSGLAA
-96 EREIERIQERVTS
+96 ER
-109 LSAENR
+109 R

-120 ISQLEQALIQ
+120 TDLMEQALIQ
-130 IEHLHGLDVNFD
+130 IRHLNGLDVNFD
-142 DIFSMTYVKVR
+142 DIFSMKYVKVR

-162 PKLAFYDKKTFFFFA
+162 PKLAFYDNKTFFFFA
-177 FDHDDDYYW
+177 FDHDDDFYW
-186 GVYFVPVSKITVVDD
+186 GVYFAPVSKITVIDD

-217 HRTPEEAIANINQT
+217 HNTPEEAIAG
-231 LEADRAR
+231 LEKKIAEYKAR
-238 LEAVSSELNG
+238 LKELHAEISG
-248 IREEESETLCR
+248 IKESEAETLNR

-265 AASDVYGL
+265 AASDVYSL

-286 EGFVPESEEA
+286 EGFVPASEEKRFSEA
-296 AFEQRMDS
+296 MDS
-304 LQTVSCVFQP
+304 LETVSCIFQP

-323 PTRLKNNRFAKPFQM
+323 PTRLKNSRFAKPFQM

-375 LVIAVIGAVL
+375 FVIALIGGIL

-395 IMLRLGVSSMV
+395 IMLRLGISSMA

-422 PVFHAMGFAEKPIE
+422 PVFRAMGFAEKPIE
-436 VFDGET
+436 VFDSNT

-461 MCINIYLGFKYRDI
+461 MIINIYLGFKYRNI
-475 DKAVFSQ
+475 EKAVFSQ

-488 VVYLGAI
+488 TVYLGAVI
-495 VAAALLLLF
+495 AAALLMLF
-504 NINVLN
+504 NVNVLN
-510 PIFILL
+510 PAFIII
-516 VIVLPLLCIFFRE
+516 VIVIPLLCIFFKE
-529 PLTKICQRH
+529 PLTKLCQKH
-538 KNLKPEDGIGSFLME
+538 KNIKPEDGIGSFIME

-598 AGSVIVLIFGNIF
+598 AGSVVVLIFGNIF

-632 FSRFYTGDGKPYEPA
+632 FSRFYTGDGKPYQPA

>member
-1 MKVWCYPNMSI
+1 
-12 EKMRLVNLVGSMSE
+12 MRLVNLVGNMSD
-26 LDETLMR
+26 LDETLLR
-33 CVQSE
+33 CIQSE
-38 VFAPEMAINTLDK
+38 VFAPEMAASTLDK
-51 TSGFVSVSSENPY
+51 SSGFTSVSSENPY
-64 TQQLKKLYDLAE
+64 TQPLKKLYDLAE
-76 DVHAPLC
+76 DVHASLE
-83 RADLPEGFTCEQA
+83 RADLPQDFTCEKAEEELERVQARVSGLAA
-96 EREIERIQERVTS
+96 ER
-109 LSAENR
+109 R

-120 ISQLEQALIQ
+120 TDLMEQALIQ
-130 IEHLHGLDVNFD
+130 IRHLNGLDVNFD
-142 DIFSMTYVKVR
+142 DIFSMKYVKVR

-162 PKLAFYDKKTFFFFA
+162 PKLAFYDNKTFFFFA
-177 FDHDDDYYW
+177 FDHDDDFYW
-186 GVYFVPVSKITVVDD
+186 GVYFAPVSKITVIDD

-217 HRTPEEAIANINQT
+217 HNTPEEAIAG
-231 LEADRAR
+231 LEKKIAEYKAR
-238 LEAVSSELNG
+238 LKELHAEISG
-248 IREEESETLCR
+248 IKESEAETLNR

-265 AASDVYGL
+265 AASDVYSL

-286 EGFVPESEEA
+286 EGFVPASEEKRFSEA
-296 AFEQRMDS
+296 MDS
-304 LQTVSCVFQP
+304 LETVSCIFQP

-323 PTRLKNNRFAKPFQM
+323 PTRLKNSRFAKPFQM

-375 LVIAVIGAVL
+375 FVIALIGGIL

-395 IMLRLGVSSMV
+395 IMLRLGISSMV

-422 PVFHAMGFAEKPIE
+422 PVFRAMGFAEKPIE
-436 VFDGET
+436 VFDSNT

-461 MCINIYLGFKYRDI
+461 MIINIYLGFKYRNI
-475 DKAVFSQ
+475 EKAVFSQ

-488 VVYLGAI
+488 TVYLGAVI
-495 VAAALLLLF
+495 AAALLMLF
-504 NINVLN
+504 NVNVLN
-510 PIFILL
+510 PAFIII
-516 VIVLPLLCIFFRE
+516 VIVIPLLCIFFKE
-529 PLTKICQRH
+529 PLTKLCQKH
-538 KNLKPEDGIGSFLME
+538 KNIKPEDGIGSFIME

-598 AGSVIVLIFGNIF
+598 AGSVVVLIFGNIF

-632 FSRFYTGDGKPYEPA
+632 FSRFYTGDGKPYQPA

>member
-1 MKVWCYPNMSI
+1 MSI
-12 EKMRLVNLVGSMSE
+12 EKMRLVNLVGNLTD
-26 LDETLMR
+26 LDETLLR

-51 TSGFVSVSSENPY
+51 SSGFVSVSSENPY
-64 TQQLKKLYDLAE
+64 TQPLKKLYDLAE
-76 DVHAPLC
+76 DVHATLE
-83 RADLPEGFTCEQA
+83 RADLPSDFDCAQA
-96 EREIERIQERVTS
+96 EKEIERVQERVS
-109 LSAENR
+109 ALSAEKR

-130 IEHLHGLDVNFD
+130 IQHLHGLNVKFD
-142 DIFSMTYVKVR
+142 DIFSMSYVKVR

-162 PKLAFYDKKTFFFFA
+162 PKLAFYDNKTFFFFA

-186 GVYFVPVSKITVVDD
+186 GVYFAPVSKITVIDD

-217 HRTPEEAIANINQT
+217 HRTPEEAITNIGKV
-231 LEADRAR
+231 LEEDQKR
-238 LEAVSSELNG
+238 LQEIRSELSN
-248 IREEESETLCR
+248 IRNSEAETLSR

-286 EGFVPESEEA
+286 EGFVPVSEEKH
-296 AFEQRMDS
+296 FSEIMDS
-304 LQTVSCVFQP
+304 LETVSCVFQP

-323 PTRLKNNRFAKPFQM
+323 PTRLKNGRFAKPFQM

-375 LVIAVIGAVL
+375 FVIAVIGAVL
-385 AAWKKMDFGR
+385 AFWKKMDFGR
-395 IMLRLGVSSMV
+395 IMMRLGISSMI

-436 VFDGET
+436 VFDGQT
-442 TNMLLIGAIG
+442 TNILLIAAIG
-452 VGVCAIAIA
+452 VGVCSIAVA
-461 MCINIYLGFKYRDI
+461 MLINIYLGFKYKNLA
-475 DKAVFSQ
+475 KAVFGQ
-482 NGIAGL
+482 NGIAGMML
-488 VVYLGAI
+488 YLGAI
-495 VAAALLLLF
+495 GAAALLLLF
-504 NINVLN
+504 QVNVLN
-510 PIFILL
+510 PVFVIIFI
-516 VIVLPLLCIFFRE
+516 VIPILCMFFQE
-529 PLTKICQRH
+529 PLAKICAGH
-538 KNLKPEDGIGSFLME
+538 KHVKPEDGIGSFLME
-553 NFFELFEYVL
+553 NFFEMFEYLL

-583 GMMTVVLSLSEMMSG
+583 GMMAVVLSLSEMMAG

-632 FSRFYTGDGKPYEPA
+632 FSRFYSGDGKPYEPA
-647 AISYKPER
+647 AVSYRPER

>member
-1 MKVWCYPNMSI
+1 MSI
-12 EKMRLVNLVGSMSE
+12 EKMRLVNLVGNMSD
-26 LDETLMR
+26 LDETLLR
-33 CVQSE
+33 CIQSE
-38 VFAPEMAINTLDK
+38 VFAPEMAASTLDK
-51 TSGFVSVSSENPY
+51 SSGFTSVSSENPY
-64 TQQLKKLYDLAE
+64 TQPLKKLYDLAE
-76 DVHAPLC
+76 DVHASLE
-83 RADLPEGFTCEQA
+83 RADLPQDFTCEKAEEELERVQARVSGLAA
-96 EREIERIQERVTS
+96 ER
-109 LSAENR
+109 R

-120 ISQLEQALIQ
+120 TDLMEQALIQ
-130 IEHLHGLDVNFD
+130 IRHLNGLDVNFD
-142 DIFSMTYVKVR
+142 DIFSMKYVKVR

-162 PKLAFYDKKTFFFFA
+162 PKLAFYDNKTFFFFA
-177 FDHDDDYYW
+177 FDHDDDFYW
-186 GVYFVPVSKITVVDD
+186 GVYFAPVSKITVIDD

-217 HRTPEEAIANINQT
+217 HNTPEEAIAG
-231 LEADRAR
+231 LEKKIAEYKAR
-238 LEAVSSELNG
+238 LKELHAEISG
-248 IREEESETLCR
+248 IKESEAETLNR

-265 AASDVYGL
+265 AASDVYSL

-286 EGFVPESEEA
+286 EGFVPASEEKRFSEA
-296 AFEQRMDS
+296 MDS
-304 LQTVSCVFQP
+304 LETVSCVFQP

-323 PTRLKNNRFAKPFQM
+323 PTRLKNSRFAKPFQM

-375 LVIAVIGAVL
+375 FVIALIGGIL

-395 IMLRLGVSSMV
+395 IMLRLGISSMV

-422 PVFHAMGFAEKPIE
+422 PVFRAMGFAEKPIE
-436 VFDGET
+436 VFDSNT

-461 MCINIYLGFKYRDI
+461 MIINIYLGFKYRNI
-475 DKAVFSQ
+475 EKAVFSQ

-488 VVYLGAI
+488 TVYLGAVI
-495 VAAALLLLF
+495 AAALLMLF
-504 NINVLN
+504 NVNVLN
-510 PIFILL
+510 PAFIII
-516 VIVLPLLCIFFRE
+516 VIVIPLLCIFFKE
-529 PLTKICQRH
+529 PLTKLCRKH
-538 KNLKPEDGIGSFLME
+538 KNIKPEDGIGSFIME

-598 AGSVIVLIFGNIF
+598 AGSVVVLIFGNIF

-617 LIVGIQVLRLEFYEI
+617 MIAGIQVLRLEFYEI
-632 FSRFYTGDGKPYEPA
+632 FSRFYSGDGKEFEPA
-647 AISYKPER
+647 AVSYKLQ

>member
-1 MKVWCYPNMSI
+1 MSI
-12 EKMRLVNLVGSMSE
+12 EKMRLVNLVGNMSD
-26 LDETLMR
+26 LDETLLR
-33 CVQSE
+33 CIQSE
-38 VFAPEMAINTLDK
+38 VFAPEMAASTLDK
-51 TSGFVSVSSENPY
+51 SSGFTSVSSENPY
-64 TQQLKKLYDLAE
+64 TQPLKKLYDLAE
-76 DVHAPLC
+76 DVHASLE
-83 RADLPEGFTCEQA
+83 RADLPQDFTCEKAEEELERVQARVSGLAA
-96 EREIERIQERVTS
+96 ER
-109 LSAENR
+109 R

-120 ISQLEQALIQ
+120 TDLMEQALIQ
-130 IEHLHGLDVNFD
+130 IRHLNGLDVNFD
-142 DIFSMTYVKVR
+142 DIFSMKYVKVR

-162 PKLAFYDKKTFFFFA
+162 PKLAFYDNKTFFFFA
-177 FDHDDDYYW
+177 FDHDDDFYW
-186 GVYFVPVSKITVVDD
+186 GVYFAPVSKITVIDD

-217 HRTPEEAIANINQT
+217 HNTPEEAIAG
-231 LEADRAR
+231 LEKKIAEYKAR
-238 LEAVSSELNG
+238 LKELHAEISG
-248 IREEESETLCR
+248 IKESEAETLNR

-265 AASDVYGL
+265 AASDVYSL

-286 EGFVPESEEA
+286 EGFVPASEEKRFSEA
-296 AFEQRMDS
+296 MDS
-304 LQTVSCVFQP
+304 LETVSCVFQP

-323 PTRLKNNRFAKPFQM
+323 PTRLKNSRFAKPFQM

-375 LVIAVIGAVL
+375 FVIALIGGIL

-395 IMLRLGVSSMV
+395 IMLRVGISSMV

-422 PVFHAMGFAEKPIE
+422 PVFRAMGFAEKPIE
-436 VFDGET
+436 VFDSNT

-461 MCINIYLGFKYRDI
+461 MIINIYLGFKYRNI
-475 DKAVFSQ
+475 EKAVFSQ

-488 VVYLGAI
+488 TVYLGAVI
-495 VAAALLLLF
+495 AAALLMLF
-504 NINVLN
+504 NVNVLN
-510 PIFILL
+510 PAFIII
-516 VIVLPLLCIFFRE
+516 VIVIPLLCIFFKE
-529 PLTKICQRH
+529 PLTKLCQKH
-538 KNLKPEDGIGSFLME
+538 KNIKPEDGIGSFIME

-598 AGSVIVLIFGNIF
+598 AGSVVVLIFGNIF

-617 LIVGIQVLRLEFYEI
+617 LIVGIQVLRLGFYEI
-632 FSRFYTGDGKPYEPA
+632 FSRFYTGDGKPYQPA

>member
-1 MKVWCYPNMSI
+1 MSI
-12 EKMRLVNLVGSMSE
+12 EKMRLVNLVGNMSD
-26 LDETLMR
+26 LDETLLR
-33 CVQSE
+33 CIQSE
-38 VFAPEMAINTLDK
+38 VFAPEMAASTLDK
-51 TSGFVSVSSENPY
+51 SSGFTSVSSENPY
-64 TQQLKKLYDLAE
+64 TQPLKKLYDLAE
-76 DVHAPLC
+76 DVHASLE
-83 RADLPEGFTCEQA
+83 RADLPQDFTCEKAEEELERVQARVSGLAA
-96 EREIERIQERVTS
+96 ER
-109 LSAENR
+109 R

-120 ISQLEQALIQ
+120 TDLMEQALIQ
-130 IEHLHGLDVNFD
+130 IRHLNGLDVNFD
-142 DIFSMTYVKVR
+142 DIFSMKYVKVR

-162 PKLAFYDKKTFFFFA
+162 PKLAFYDNKTFFFFA
-177 FDHDDDYYW
+177 FDHDDDFYW
-186 GVYFVPVSKITVVDD
+186 GVYFAPVSKITVIDD

-217 HRTPEEAIANINQT
+217 HNTPEEAIAG
-231 LEADRAR
+231 LEKKIAEYKAR
-238 LEAVSSELNG
+238 LKELHAEISG
-248 IREEESETLCR
+248 IKESEAETLNR

-265 AASDVYGL
+265 AASDVYSL

-286 EGFVPESEEA
+286 EGFVPASEEKRFSEA
-296 AFEQRMDS
+296 MDS
-304 LQTVSCVFQP
+304 LETVSCIFQP

-323 PTRLKNNRFAKPFQM
+323 PTRLKNSRFAKPFQM

-375 LVIAVIGAVL
+375 FVIALIGGIL

-395 IMLRLGVSSMV
+395 IMLRLGISSMV

-422 PVFHAMGFAEKPIE
+422 PVFRAMGFAEKPIE
-436 VFDGET
+436 VFDSNT

-461 MCINIYLGFKYRDI
+461 MIINIYLGFKYRNI
-475 DKAVFSQ
+475 EKAVFSQ

-488 VVYLGAI
+488 TVYLGAVI
-495 VAAALLLLF
+495 AAALLMLF
-504 NINVLN
+504 NVNVLN
-510 PIFILL
+510 PVFIII
-516 VIVLPLLCIFFRE
+516 VIVIPLLCIFFKE
-529 PLTKICQRH
+529 PLTKLCQKH
-538 KNLKPEDGIGSFLME
+538 KNIKPEDGIGSFIME

-598 AGSVIVLIFGNIF
+598 AGSVVVLIFGNIF

-632 FSRFYTGDGKPYEPA
+632 FSRFYTGDGKPYQPA